1 MFLNYSQV
9 LWLTS
14 ENVLMK
20 PSQLWRGG
28 CEPSYTVY
36 WSQQQ
41 EQDTIEM
48 LHQLIL
54 PQGRVQSGLG
64 GGLLFELLLKE
75 TRTFLLYNSS
85 NNGND
90 NKIFLD
96 LIHSFCITKSTLLL
110 VHSSSIS

>member
-28 CEPSYTVY
+28 CEPSHTVY

-54 PQGRVQSGLG
+54 PQGRVQSRLG
-64 GGLLFELLLKE
+64 GGGVVWAPTE
-75 TRTFLLYNSS
+75 RNADFLV
-85 NNGND
+85 
-90 NKIFLD
+90 IQQQ
-96 LIHSFCITKSTLLL
+96 
-110 VHSSSIS
+110 